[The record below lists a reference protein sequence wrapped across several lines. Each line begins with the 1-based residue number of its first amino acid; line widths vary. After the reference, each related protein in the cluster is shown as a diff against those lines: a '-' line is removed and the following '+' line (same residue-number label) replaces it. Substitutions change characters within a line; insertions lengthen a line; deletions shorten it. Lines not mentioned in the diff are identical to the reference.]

1 VQQYFQPLQKWRSP
15 YLAEDSKSKTV
26 VDIWNE
32 VKEEEEVEAEAFE
45 FLASQVEI
53 DSFHQK
59 VRGTKGT
66 KK

>member
-1 VQQYFQPLQKWRSP
+1 LG
-15 YLAEDSKSKTV
+15 EDVRNKTI

-53 DSFHQK
+53 DRFHQK
-59 VRGTKGT
+59 MCDIQGTKM
-66 KK
+66 KHNKR

>member
-1 VQQYFQPLQKWRSP
+1 
-15 YLAEDSKSKTV
+15 LAEDSKSKTV